1 MAIFNKPRKSLA
13 ATTTAGINEASY
25 TYLANTTSLSNQIIS
40 ALGNYSTSSSVMRSG
55 STMGNMVSWTIP
67 EALTEAQVIA
77 TRHIL
82 RLKELNPTELTEM
95 ADTIAEHCGVTPE
108 IARSSL
114 GVLKTLLTLGELQE
128 KLER

>member
-1 MAIFNKPRKSLA
+1 MASSGNSTIW
-13 ATTTAGINEASY
+13 ATY
-25 TYLANTTSLSNQIIS
+25 TGTSSAFSGALNQ
-40 ALGNYSTSSSVMRSG
+40 NYYSMSTSASFA
-55 STMGNMVSWTIP
+55 NWTIP

-82 RLKELNPTELTEM
+82 RLKELNSTELTEM
-95 ADTIAEHCGVTPE
+95 ADTIAEHCGVAPE

>member
-13 ATTTAGINEASY
+13 ATTTAGINGIY
-25 TYLANTTSLSNQIIS
+25 TYPANTTSLSNQTINMAFS
-40 ALGNYSTSSSVMRSG
+40 NYSTSSSVVWSG
-55 STMGNMVSWTIP
+55 STVGNMVSWTVP